1 LCGACPNAAAIAEQ
15 ILQTHAETV
24 HLQVWCKGFLELW
37 QQALST
43 RSTRNQSESS
53 LITGLVVAEVDML
66 QRLVSNVLGLS
77 DPSIDRLHL
86 HPGTVSV
93 LHYATADTQPM
104 LQAINLSNRQAAAPA
119 PVMSLLAA

>member
-1 LCGACPNAAAIAEQ
+1 
-15 ILQTHAETV
+15 
-24 HLQVWCKGFLELW
+24 
-37 QQALST
+37 
-43 RSTRNQSESS
+43 